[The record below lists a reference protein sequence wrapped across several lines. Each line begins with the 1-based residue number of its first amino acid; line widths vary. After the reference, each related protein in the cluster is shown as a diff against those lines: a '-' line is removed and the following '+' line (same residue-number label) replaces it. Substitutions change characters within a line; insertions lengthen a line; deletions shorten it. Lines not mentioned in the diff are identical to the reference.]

1 MEGSGHTIEELR
13 GSDTAVYTGTMSVDW
28 MDQNVR
34 DFDTMP
40 QYFATGSNRAI
51 ISNRVSYVFDW
62 RGPSMTIDTACSS
75 SLIAVHQGVMALRSR
90 ESRVAVACGTQVILN
105 PEQFIAESKLQMLS
119 PTGRSRMWDKDAD
132 GYARYVRFLSFL
144 SPIRKLSS
152 VPETSLLQRPTSM
165 KSYYFESFEMTE
177 DCSLVFFH

>member
-1 MEGSGHTIEELR
+1 MESGGHTIEGLR

-28 MDQNVR
+28 MDQGVR

-75 SLIAVHQGVMALRSR
+75 SLIAVHQGVTALRSG

-105 PEQFIAESKLQMLS
+105 PEQFVAESKLQMLS

-132 GYARYVRFLSFL
+132 GYARYVHFQASISTGSF
-144 SPIRKLSS
+144 
-152 VPETSLLQRPTSM
+152 VAPEANSYEIILLR
-165 KSYYFESFEMTE
+165 E
-177 DCSLVFFH
+177 L